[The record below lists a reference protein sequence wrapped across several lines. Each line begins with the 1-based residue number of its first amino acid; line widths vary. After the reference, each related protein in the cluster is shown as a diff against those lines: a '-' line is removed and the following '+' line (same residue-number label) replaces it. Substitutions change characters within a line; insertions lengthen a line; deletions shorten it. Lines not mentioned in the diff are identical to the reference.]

1 MWVLAAWLPGQGEL
15 PGCRCT
21 GGWHGSPRSAIH
33 GFFWRAECPLQESLL
48 AAYCYSDFLW
58 ESAEQK
64 LNREKE
70 KDESGGK
77 GGEAEERWKTTSVKE
92 LWGRRN
98 GKQRQNIVRAQLTR
112 VSLNM
117 LGVLYLSIS
126 AGWNWLLFYS
136 IPSEEASPV
145 LVLSNWRVM
154 SVTIVWVGNV
164 WGTVILRE
172 VHFTPASVLHTVSG
186 QMESLCSSARHLTQ
200 YQV

>member
-1 MWVLAAWLPGQGEL
+1 MYWGLAWIIQ
-15 PGCRCT
+15 
-21 GGWHGSPRSAIH
+21 SARH
-33 GFFWRAECPLQESLL
+33 GFFWRAECLFQEILL

-64 LNREKE
+64 LNKE
-70 KDESGGK
+70 KDESGGWS
-77 GGEAEERWKTTSVKE
+77 GEAEERWKHTSVKE
-92 LWGRRN
+92 LWVRRN
-98 GKQRQNIVRAQLTR
+98 GKQRQRAVRAQLTR

-154 SVTIVWVGNV
+154 SVST
-164 WGTVILRE
+164 
-172 VHFTPASVLHTVSG
+172 SVSG
-186 QMESLCSSARHLTQ
+186 KCVKYSNIKWSPFYSSFSSLHCFLPDGVSLTFSKAFDT
-200 YQV
+200 VLSIGCFFN